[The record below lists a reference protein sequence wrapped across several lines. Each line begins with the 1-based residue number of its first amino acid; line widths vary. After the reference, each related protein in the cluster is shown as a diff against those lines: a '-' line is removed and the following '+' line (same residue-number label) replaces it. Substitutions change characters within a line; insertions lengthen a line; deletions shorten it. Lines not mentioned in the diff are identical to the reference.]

1 MKYIVYQT
9 INLVNNK
16 IYIGVHRTLNPDI
29 FDGYYG
35 CGCSLSK
42 HYYVEHPK
50 TPFQYAL
57 KKYGFKNF
65 KRSIIKVFDTLEEA
79 LKLEEEL
86 VDINFIKREDTYN
99 ISVGGGYGK
108 TYYPINQFDK
118 TGKLIYTW
126 DNMNIASETLGVSHS
141 SINNAK
147 LHKSSCLGYFWSTE
161 PEINIEEYSYWYGT
175 NTYQYDLTGKII
187 AQYSSITEAAH
198 SINSKENAIS
208 RAINMQIAHKG
219 YYWSFKLVDNFRP
232 STVSLRG
239 KTLYIYSLDG
249 EYIAELKS
257 MKEAAEFYK
266 VCSPISNIKEAI
278 MLGRPYKNTQ
288 ISLEKLDKLPQ
299 SSYIQKNSPK
309 KIGRYSLEGE
319 LLQQYNSIKEA
330 IREYGSGVNR
340 VLSGKQEKT
349 KGFIFRYLD

>member
-9 INLVNNK
+9 TNLVNNK
-16 IYIGVHRTLNPDI
+16 IYIGVHRTVNPDI

-50 TPFQYAL
+50 TPFQFAL
-57 KKYGFKNF
+57 RKYGFKNF
-65 KRSIIKVFDTLEEA
+65 KRTIIKAFETLEEA

-86 VDINFIKREDTYN
+86 VDINFIKRKDTYN
-99 ISVGGGYGK
+99 IALGGGYGK

-126 DNMNIASETLGVSHS
+126 DNMNIAAETLGVSHAC
-141 SINNAK
+141 INDAK

-161 PEINIEEYSYWYGT
+161 EEINVKEFSYWVGT
-175 NTYQYDLTGKII
+175 TVYQYDLSGELI
-187 AQYSSITEAAH
+187 AQYSSTTEAAK
-198 SINSKENAIS
+198 SVDSKENAIN
-208 RAINMQIAHKG
+208 RAINIQIAHRG
-219 YYWSFKLVDNFRP
+219 YYWSFKLTDQFRP
-232 STVSLRG
+232 NTVSLKG
-239 KTLYIYSLDG
+239 KSLYVYSLEGD
-249 EYIAELKS
+249 YITELKS
-257 MKEAAEFYK
+257 MKDASKFYNA
-266 VCSPISNIKEAI
+266 VSPALSIKEAI

-288 ISLEKLDKLPQ
+288 ISFEKLEKLPKSD
-299 SSYIQKNSPK
+299 YIKKNAPK
-309 KIGRYSLEGE
+309 RVGRYSLNGE
-319 LLQQYNSIKEA
+319 LLQEYNSIKEA